1 MQTNKK
7 KGKNIIGIIQYNRY
21 YTEFP
26 YIDISSSYYF
36 YDDSD

>member
-7 KGKNIIGIIQYNRY
+7 KGKNNNRY